1 MDILLELSGYI
12 LLVIA
17 GIIPIVNPFS
27 SAPVFMALTAHVSS
41 KERRSVAMWACIYMS
56 ALLIVFLALGAL
68 ILQFFGISLL
78 SLRLAGGMVIAYM
91 GFRMLFPSEHQEN
104 SAANNSTQDP
114 HSLTF
119 TPLAIPMLCGPGSI
133 SVVLAIATDISQVD
147 ALFEKMLGY
156 IVVSIGIMISAF
168 ICFLVLWSSG
178 KVVGFL
184 GKNGINAVTKLMGF
198 FLICVG
204 VEFVVTSLNLD
215 VILK

>member
-1 MDILLELSGYI
+1 MEIFLELIGYI
-12 LLVIA
+12 FLVVA

-27 SAPVFMALTAHVSS
+27 SAPVFIALTQHVSS
-41 KERRSVAMWACIYMS
+41 EERRSVALWACTYMS
-56 ALLIVFLALGAL
+56 LLLIVFLLVGAL

-91 GFRMLFPSEHQEN
+91 GFRMLFPSEHQGD
-104 SAANNSTQDP
+104 SVSNNTAQDP
-114 HSLTF
+114 QSLTF

-133 SVVLAIATDISQVD
+133 SVVLAIATEISQVD
-147 ALFEKMLGY
+147 VLFEKILGY
-156 IVVSIGIMISAF
+156 VVVAIGIMISAF

-178 KVVGFL
+178 KVVNFL

-204 VEFVVTSLNLD
+204 VEFVVSSLNLN
-215 VILK
+215 VL